1 MVELGVDCFGCS
13 LQSETR
19 NAPNN
24 SGHVG
29 ASWLLAGSHVGATD
43 AAAHDSGAET
53 VPQLQTQLQVW
64 RPPFL
69 GSYLVQHSLAG
80 GGHLQ
85 RAGTRR
91 KTHIIIQPNAHNSKP
106 GVGHQVVCRARAPSY
121 SMMSGKHTQ
130 TRA

>member
-13 LQSETR
+13 PGIRVLQSETR

-53 VPQLQTQLQVW
+53 VPQLQTQLQVC
-64 RPPFL
+64 RLPFL
-69 GSYLVQHSLAG
+69 GSYLVQDILAG

-91 KTHIIIQPNAHNSKP
+91 KTHIIIQQMPTTPSRESASK
-106 GVGHQVVCRARAPSY
+106 
-121 SMMSGKHTQ
+121 
-130 TRA
+130 